1 MKIDTKDE
9 IVLAVLKKMD
19 QRSLVGQE
27 KYGATMMEEIEG
39 QEKDLNRFLVDV
51 QEELMDALLY
61 IEAAKR
67 CLSDEIE
74 EAMLKRSEPVAPCNA
89 HAFEEDEERM
99 KVIAQNRNTGKY
111 YSKPQR
117 MYPGDIILGGDK

>member
-1 MKIDTKDE
+1 MQIKTKDK
-9 IVLAVLKKMD
+9 IVQTVLRKMD
-19 QRSLVGQE
+19 ERSLIGQK
-27 KYGATMMEEIEG
+27 KYGATMMQEIEG

-74 EAMLKRSEPVAPCNA
+74 EAMINRINVVGQNGNDGLHYHDIEVN
-89 HAFEEDEERM
+89 DE
-99 KVIAQNRNTGKY
+99 KV
-111 YSKPQR
+111 
-117 MYPGDIILGGDK
+117 L